1 MGPDPRVTA
10 FGFGRRACP
19 GRSVAG
25 ASLFASVATALA
37 TVNVVRA
44 KDAQGQE
51 IMPEVAQTSG
61 FISHPNP
68 FQYALEHRSEK
79 CRVLL
84 ANDLEHAK

>member
-1 MGPDPRVTA
+1 MAPDPRMTA

-37 TVNVVRA
+37 TMNVVRA

-51 IMPEVAQTSG
+51 KVMPEVAQTSG

-68 FQYALEHRSEK
+68 FKYALEHRSEK

-84 ANDLEHAK
+84 LNNA